1 MNTTTPRARAG
12 KPYVMPLH
20 RAMPID
26 FVLPDEDED
35 AVRAGFDRG
44 MNMPISKPVDPLQPG
59 EISKPFTSDA
69 TKDLK
74 ASEFAF
80 WFWSRAMWTGCVF
93 GLGVLY
99 ARHFS

>member
-1 MNTTTPRARAG
+1 MNTTAPRARAG

-35 AVRAGFDRG
+35 AVRAGFDRV
-44 MNMPISKPVDPLQPG
+44 MKMPISKPVDEPSPL
-59 EISKPFTSDA
+59 ET

-74 ASEFAF
+74 ASDFAF
-80 WFWSRAMWTGCVF
+80 WFWTRAMWTGCWF
-93 GLGVLY
+93 GLGILF
-99 ARHFS
+99 ARHLS